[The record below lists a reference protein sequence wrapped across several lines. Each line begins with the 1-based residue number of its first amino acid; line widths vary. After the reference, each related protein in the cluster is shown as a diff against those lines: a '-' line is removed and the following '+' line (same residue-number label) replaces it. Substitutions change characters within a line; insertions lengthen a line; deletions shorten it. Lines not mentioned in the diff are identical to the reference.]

1 MERKQAEER
10 RTYGRLCA
18 TVANFAA
25 FVEKKKAL
33 TAEDF
38 YPVSRQERV
47 EQEVEDQIKFLSK
60 LMGCGP
66 GKPGTVH

>member
-38 YPVSRQERV
+38 YPDQNKRREPQNVD
-47 EQEVEDQIKFLSK
+47 DQIEFLSG

-66 GKPGTVH
+66 SKPGTVN